1 MELIVLVLRWAHIVS
16 AIVLL
21 GGVIYARFVRGGMSD
36 QDAARFRQ
44 IALIAIVLLLISGTY
59 NLLNKAS
66 TPSPYHAIFGVKV
79 LLALHVFAV
88 AVLLGKAGAPPGKRL
103 RQMTGVAISGTVIA
117 ALSAYLR
124 SLSS

>member
-88 AVLLGKAGAPPGKRL
+88 GVLLGKAGAPPEKRL

>member
-88 AVLLGKAGAPPGKRL
+88 AVLLGKAGAPAEKRL